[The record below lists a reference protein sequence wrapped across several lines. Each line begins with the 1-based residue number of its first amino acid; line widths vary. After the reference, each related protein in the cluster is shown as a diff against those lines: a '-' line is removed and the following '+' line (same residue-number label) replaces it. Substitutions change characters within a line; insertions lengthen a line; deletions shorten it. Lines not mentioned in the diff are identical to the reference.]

1 MARSVRL
8 IAALI
13 GFSSTL
19 LVGCGSSSKGVQPS
33 HLGTITTVAGTGAE
47 GPVSSVGSFP
57 TGLALDGNR
66 LYVADPNGSVVRL
79 VDLGTGAG
87 RVFAG
92 SGALGDSGDGG
103 PATHAQL
110 EQPLALALGPGGT
123 LYIADYA
130 ANRVRA
136 VTRDGVIHTIAG
148 TGKKFNVQ
156 DWQDGVPA
164 VTADLELPSA
174 VAADRAGNIYVS
186 EGSRVARITPAGI
199 ITTLT
204 KRHGSGLAVDA
215 TGDVYLAETQT
226 SVVSEIRPDGSTIV
240 IAGTGHQGFTGDG
253 GPATLANLTYPVAV
267 AIDSAGNI
275 FIGDSTRIRK
285 VGVDHRMSTIAGT
298 GEAGFSGDGFP
309 ALVAKISNT
318 DSLAV
323 DGGGVVYFADSS
335 NGRIRRITGDGI
347 IRTLPG
353 INGDGGPAATATL
366 AGPTGLAFGQD
377 GSLYVAEQDGE
388 RVRRID
394 PSGRITTVAGNGVMG
409 FGGDG
414 GSAVAAEL
422 DHPTAIALDGSG
434 NLFIADSKNNRVRR
448 VDRGGRITTVAGTGT
463 AGFGGD
469 GGPATAAM
477 LNEPAGLAID
487 REGAVLVADSKNSC
501 VRRIDADGVIKTIA
515 GHKTDD
521 DRGGFAGDGGQ
532 ATAAL
537 LGWPQGI
544 AVDGS
549 GSIYIADPLN
559 GRVRRVDRRGVIT
572 TAAGGDITALAFPMA
587 VAADVQGYIYIAD
600 LLAQRVRR
608 LDSHGGLDTV
618 AGSAPFSLNN
628 GGYSGDGG
636 PATSARL
643 NNPTGLAISVAGN
656 LVIADT
662 DNGRIRQV
670 VLRP

>member
-8 IAALI
+8 IVALI
-13 GFSSTL
+13 GFSCTL
-19 LVGCGSSSKGVQPS
+19 LVGCGSPSKGVQPF

-57 TGLALDGNR
+57 TGVALDGNR

-103 PATHAQL
+103 PATQAQL
-110 EQPLALALGPGGT
+110 EQPFAIALGPGGT

-148 TGKKFNVQ
+148 TGKKFNLQ
-156 DWQDGVPA
+156 AWQDGVPA

-174 VAADRAGNIYVS
+174 VAADRAGNVYVS

-253 GPATLANLTYPVAV
+253 GPATSANLTYPVAV
-267 AIDSAGNI
+267 AIDSAGDI

-335 NGRIRRITGDGI
+335 NGRIRRVTADGI

-353 INGDGGPAATATL
+353 INGDGAPAATATL

-377 GSLYVAEQDGE
+377 GSLYVAERDGE

-394 PSGRITTVAGNGVMG
+394 PSGRITTVAGNGVIG

-448 VDRGGRITTVAGTGT
+448 VDRGGRITTVAGSGT
-463 AGFGGD
+463 PGFGGD

-487 REGAVLVADSKNSC
+487 RDGAVLVADSKNSC

-572 TAAGGDITALAFPMA
+572 TAAGGDITALAFPIA
-587 VAADVQGYIYIAD
+587 VVADVQGYIYIAD

-618 AGSAPFSLNN
+618 AGSGPLSLDG

-636 PATSARL
+636 PATLARL
-643 NNPTGLAISVAGN
+643 NNPTGVAISMAGN

-662 DNGRIRQV
+662 DNGRLRQV

>member
-1 MARSVRL
+1 
-8 IAALI
+8 
-13 GFSSTL
+13 
-19 LVGCGSSSKGVQPS
+19 VQPF

-57 TGLALDGNR
+57 TGVALDGNR

-103 PATHAQL
+103 PATQAQL
-110 EQPLALALGPGGT
+110 EQPFAIALGPGGT

-148 TGKKFNVQ
+148 TGKKFNLQ
-156 DWQDGVPA
+156 AWQDGVPA

-174 VAADRAGNIYVS
+174 VAADRAGNVYVS

-253 GPATLANLTYPVAV
+253 GPATSANLTYPVAV
-267 AIDSAGNI
+267 AIDSAGDI

-335 NGRIRRITGDGI
+335 NGRIRRVTADGI

-353 INGDGGPAATATL
+353 INGDGAPAATATL

-377 GSLYVAEQDGE
+377 GSLYVAERDGE

-394 PSGRITTVAGNGVMG
+394 PSGRITTVAGNGVIG

-448 VDRGGRITTVAGTGT
+448 VDRGGRITTVAGSGT
-463 AGFGGD
+463 PGFGGD

-487 REGAVLVADSKNSC
+487 RDGAVLVADSKNSC

-572 TAAGGDITALAFPMA
+572 TAAGGDITALAFPIA
-587 VAADVQGYIYIAD
+587 VVADVQGYIYIAD

-618 AGSAPFSLNN
+618 AGSGPLSLDG

-636 PATSARL
+636 PATLARL
-643 NNPTGLAISVAGN
+643 NNPTGVAISMAGN

-662 DNGRIRQV
+662 DNGRLRQV

>member
-1 MARSVRL
+1 M
-8 IAALI
+8 
-13 GFSSTL
+13 
-19 LVGCGSSSKGVQPS
+19 QPF

-57 TGLALDGNR
+57 TGVALDGNR

-103 PATHAQL
+103 PATQAQL
-110 EQPLALALGPGGT
+110 EQPFAIALGPGGT

-148 TGKKFNVQ
+148 TGKKFNLQ
-156 DWQDGVPA
+156 AWQDGVPA

-174 VAADRAGNIYVS
+174 VAADRAGNVYVS

-253 GPATLANLTYPVAV
+253 GPATSANLTYPVAV
-267 AIDSAGNI
+267 AIDSAGDI

-335 NGRIRRITGDGI
+335 NGRIRRVTADGI

-353 INGDGGPAATATL
+353 INGDGAPAATATL

-377 GSLYVAEQDGE
+377 GSLYVAERDGE

-394 PSGRITTVAGNGVMG
+394 PSGRITTVAGNGVIG

-448 VDRGGRITTVAGTGT
+448 VDRGGRITTVAGSGT
-463 AGFGGD
+463 PGFGGD

-487 REGAVLVADSKNSC
+487 RDGAVLVADSKNSC

-572 TAAGGDITALAFPMA
+572 TAAGGDITALAFPIA
-587 VAADVQGYIYIAD
+587 VVADVQGYIYIAD

-618 AGSAPFSLNN
+618 AGSGPLSLDG

-636 PATSARL
+636 PATLARL
-643 NNPTGLAISVAGN
+643 NNPTGVAISMAGN

-662 DNGRIRQV
+662 DNGRLRQV

>member
-1 MARSVRL
+1 
-8 IAALI
+8 
-13 GFSSTL
+13 
-19 LVGCGSSSKGVQPS
+19 
-33 HLGTITTVAGTGAE
+33 
-47 GPVSSVGSFP
+47 
-57 TGLALDGNR
+57 LDGNR

-92 SGALGDSGDGG
+92 TGALGDSGDGG
-103 PATHAQL
+103 PATQAQL
-110 EQPLALALGPGGT
+110 EQPFAIALGPGGT
-123 LYIADYA
+123 LFIADYA

-136 VTRDGVIHTIAG
+136 VTQDGVIHTIAG
-148 TGKKFNVQ
+148 TGKKFNLQ
-156 DWQDGVPA
+156 AWQDGVPA

-174 VAADRAGNIYVS
+174 VAADRAGNVYVS
-186 EGSRVARITPAGI
+186 EGSRVARVTPAGI

-215 TGDVYLAETQT
+215 AGDVYLAETQT

-253 GPATLANLTYPVAV
+253 GPATSANLTYPVAV
-267 AIDSAGNI
+267 AIDSAGDI

-298 GEAGFSGDGFP
+298 GEAGYSGDGFP
-309 ALVAKISNT
+309 ALIAKISNT

-335 NGRIRRITGDGI
+335 NGRIRRVTTDGI

-377 GSLYVAEQDGE
+377 GSLYVAERDGE

-469 GGPATAAM
+469 GGAATAAM

-501 VRRIDADGVIKTIA
+501 VRRIDADGVINTIA

-618 AGSAPFSLNN
+618 AGSGPLSLDN

-643 NNPTGLAISVAGN
+643 NNPAGVAISLAGN

>member
-1 MARSVRL
+1 
-8 IAALI
+8 
-13 GFSSTL
+13 
-19 LVGCGSSSKGVQPS
+19 VQPF

-57 TGLALDGNR
+57 TGVALDGNR

-103 PATHAQL
+103 PATQAQL
-110 EQPLALALGPGGT
+110 EQPFAIALGPGGT

-148 TGKKFNVQ
+148 TGKKFNLQ
-156 DWQDGVPA
+156 AWQDGVPA

-174 VAADRAGNIYVS
+174 VAADRAGNVYVS

-226 SVVSEIRPDGSTIV
+226 SVVTEIRPDGSTIV

-253 GPATLANLTYPVAV
+253 GPATSANLTYPVAV
-267 AIDSAGNI
+267 AIDSAGDI

-335 NGRIRRITGDGI
+335 NGRIRRVTADGI

-353 INGDGGPAATATL
+353 INGDGAPAATATL

-377 GSLYVAEQDGE
+377 GSLYVAERDGE

-394 PSGRITTVAGNGVMG
+394 PSGRITTVAGNGVIG

-448 VDRGGRITTVAGTGT
+448 VDRGGRITTVAGSGT

-477 LNEPAGLAID
+477 LNEPVGLAID
-487 REGAVLVADSKNSC
+487 RDGAVLVADSKNSC

-572 TAAGGDITALAFPMA
+572 TAAGGDITALAFPIA
-587 VAADVQGYIYIAD
+587 VVADVQGYIYIAD

-618 AGSAPFSLNN
+618 AGSGPLSLDG

-636 PATSARL
+636 PATLARL
-643 NNPTGLAISVAGN
+643 NNPTGVAISMAGN

-662 DNGRIRQV
+662 DNGRLRQV

>member
-1 MARSVRL
+1 
-8 IAALI
+8 
-13 GFSSTL
+13 
-19 LVGCGSSSKGVQPS
+19 
-33 HLGTITTVAGTGAE
+33 
-47 GPVSSVGSFP
+47 
-57 TGLALDGNR
+57 
-66 LYVADPNGSVVRL
+66 
-79 VDLGTGAG
+79 
-87 RVFAG
+87 
-92 SGALGDSGDGG
+92 
-103 PATHAQL
+103 
-110 EQPLALALGPGGT
+110 
-123 LYIADYA
+123 
-130 ANRVRA
+130 
-136 VTRDGVIHTIAG
+136 
-148 TGKKFNVQ
+148 
-156 DWQDGVPA
+156 
-164 VTADLELPSA
+164 
-174 VAADRAGNIYVS
+174 
-186 EGSRVARITPAGI
+186 
-199 ITTLT
+199 
-204 KRHGSGLAVDA
+204 VDA
-215 TGDVYLAETQT
+215 AGDVYLAETQT

-253 GPATLANLTYPVAV
+253 GPATSANLTYPVAV
-267 AIDSAGNI
+267 AIDSAGDI

-298 GEAGFSGDGFP
+298 GEAGYSGDGFP
-309 ALVAKISNT
+309 ALIAKISNT

-335 NGRIRRITGDGI
+335 NGRIRRVTTDGI

-377 GSLYVAEQDGE
+377 GSLYVAERDGE

-469 GGPATAAM
+469 GGAATAAM

-501 VRRIDADGVIKTIA
+501 VRRIDADGVINTIA

-618 AGSAPFSLNN
+618 AGSGPLSLDN

-643 NNPTGLAISVAGN
+643 NNPAGVAISLAGN

>member
-8 IAALI
+8 TAALI

-19 LVGCGSSSKGVQPS
+19 LVGCGSPSKGVQPF

-57 TGLALDGNR
+57 TGVALDGNR

-103 PATHAQL
+103 PATQAQL
-110 EQPLALALGPGGT
+110 EQPFAIALGPGGT
-123 LYIADYA
+123 LFIADYA

-148 TGKKFNVQ
+148 TGKKFNLQ
-156 DWQDGVPA
+156 AWQDGVPA

-174 VAADRAGNIYVS
+174 VAADRAGNVYVS

-253 GPATLANLTYPVAV
+253 GPATSANLTYPVAV
-267 AIDSAGNI
+267 AIDSAGDI

-309 ALVAKISNT
+309 ALIAKISNT

-335 NGRIRRITGDGI
+335 NGRIRRVTTDGI

-377 GSLYVAEQDGE
+377 GSLYVAERDGE

-469 GGPATAAM
+469 GGAATAAT

-587 VAADVQGYIYIAD
+587 VAADAQGYIYIAD
-600 LLAQRVRR
+600 LLAERVRR

-618 AGSAPFSLNN
+618 AGSGPLSLDN

-643 NNPTGLAISVAGN
+643 NNPAGVAISVAGN